1 MLLFHISAHF
11 TACFYR
17 EFVVQVFFCLLFLLL
32 FAFVSFHFSF
42 LVRQPYSET
51 SCSCVLVDGSIVWTR
66 RTIKAKKKKK
76 KKEKWKGQPEAV
88 NWTLFSSLK
97 CEETLKTASQDL
109 WDERVNI
116 DIEYVVILLFP
127 LASFLCF
134 FFSLLSQGCGFPPF
148 FFLSAL
154 HPAEEIRKPQ
164 NRSLKLW
171 ELFFILI
178 LIHLIR
184 SVVGGKKNV
193 TTLHKQ
199 SFSCTRNQQQLLV
212 PLSCR
217 KNTTYRSIS
226 CLIHILFFLQQTM

>member
-1 MLLFHISAHF
+1 MSPDASVPHFCSFH
-11 TACFYR
+11 
-17 EFVVQVFFCLLFLLL
+17 CLLLSGICGSGFFFVCFFLLL

-88 NWTLFSSLK
+88 NWTLFSFLK

-134 FFSLLSQGCGFPPF
+134 FFFPLVTRVWFPPF
-148 FFLSAL
+148 FFCQLYIL
-154 HPAEEIRKPQ
+154 LRRLE
-164 NRSLKLW
+164 SLRTD
-171 ELFFILI
+171 
-178 LIHLIR
+178 H
-184 SVVGGKKNV
+184 
-193 TTLHKQ
+193 
-199 SFSCTRNQQQLLV
+199 
-212 PLSCR
+212 
-217 KNTTYRSIS
+217 
-226 CLIHILFFLQQTM
+226 